1 MGLLDVQHQNMVM
14 FFLITTSS
22 ENIMMDCCA
31 TQGLIP
37 VETALDTLLSQVT
50 PISLAKKLPL
60 SDAIG
65 FVLAED
71 ICSPINVPPF
81 ANSAMDGYA
90 VRLSDLALSLTLPV
104 AGKSFAGIPFEGEWQ
119 EQSTIRIM
127 TGAKIPVG
135 CDAVIMQELT
145 SDSDGNITF
154 DVTLSDIKPQTNIRP
169 IGDDVS
175 QGQTVLEKGHRLT
188 PRDIP
193 LIASLGINDIPVVHK
208 PKVAFF
214 STGDELTPL
223 GQPLEDG
230 QIYDS
235 NRYGIKV
242 LIERFGCEAIDLG
255 IIPDCPQTLRDVFLK
270 ADKEAD
276 VVVTS
281 GGVSVGEADYTKD
294 ILDELGQI
302 GFWKLAIKPG
312 KPFAFGQLPDSYFCG
327 LPGNPVSAMLTMYV
341 LVQPMLAKLA
351 GHSKWEAPKAIPA
364 VATTV
369 FKKRPGRTDYQRGIY
384 SINDKG
390 QFEVATTGNQGSG
403 AFSSMSIANCF
414 VVLERERDRVS
425 VGETVNIEL
434 FNASLY

>member
-1 MGLLDVQHQNMVM
+1 
-14 FFLITTSS
+14 
-22 ENIMMDCCA
+22 MMDCCA

-37 VETALDTLLSQVT
+37 VETALETLLSQVS
-50 PISLAKKLPL
+50 PISSTSTLALA
-60 SDAIG
+60 DAIG

-90 VRLSDLALSLTLPV
+90 VRISDLKQSLTLPL
-104 AGKSFAGIPFEGEWQ
+104 AGKSFAGTPFEGQWPEKT
-119 EQSTIRIM
+119 TIRIM
-127 TGAKIPVG
+127 TGAKIPEG

-145 SDSDGNITF
+145 SDSEGNITF
-154 DVTLSDIKPQTNIRP
+154 DLTLADVKPQTNIRP
-169 IGDDVS
+169 IGDDVA
-175 QGQTVLEKGHRLT
+175 QGQTVLAKGHRLT

-193 LIASLGINDIPVVHK
+193 LIASLGINDIPVVNK

-214 STGDELTPL
+214 STGDELKPL

-255 IIPDCPQTLRDVFLK
+255 IIPDCPETLKEVFLK

-312 KPFAFGQLPDSYFCG
+312 KPFAFGNLPDSYFCG

-351 GHSKWEAPKAIPA
+351 GHTQWEAPKAIPA
-364 VATTV
+364 VATTL

-384 SINDKG
+384 SINTQG

-403 AFSSMSIANCF
+403 AFSSMSMANCF
-414 VVLERERDRVS
+414 VVLERERGRVEA
-425 VGETVNIEL
+425 GEMVTIEL
-434 FNASLY
+434 FNSSLY

>member
-50 PISLAKKLPL
+50 PILLAKTLPL

-414 VVLERERDRVS
+414 VVLEQERDRVS

>member
-1 MGLLDVQHQNMVM
+1 
-14 FFLITTSS
+14 
-22 ENIMMDCCA
+22 MDCCA

-37 VETALDTLLSQVT
+37 VETALETLLSQVS
-50 PISLAKKLPL
+50 PISSTSTLALA
-60 SDAIG
+60 DAIG

-90 VRLSDLALSLTLPV
+90 VRISDLKQSLTLPL
-104 AGKSFAGIPFEGEWQ
+104 AGKSFAGTPFEGQWPEKT
-119 EQSTIRIM
+119 TIRIM
-127 TGAKIPVG
+127 TGAKIPEG

-145 SDSDGNITF
+145 SDSEGNITF
-154 DVTLSDIKPQTNIRP
+154 DLTLADVKPQTNIRP
-169 IGDDVS
+169 IGDDVA
-175 QGQTVLEKGHRLT
+175 QGQTVLAKGHRLT

-193 LIASLGINDIPVVHK
+193 LIASLGINDIPVVNK

-214 STGDELTPL
+214 STGDELKPL

-255 IIPDCPQTLRDVFLK
+255 IIPDCPETLKEVFLK

-312 KPFAFGQLPDSYFCG
+312 KPFAFGNLPDSYFCG

-351 GHSKWEAPKAIPA
+351 GHTQWEAPKAIPA
-364 VATTV
+364 VATTL

-384 SINDKG
+384 SINTQG

-403 AFSSMSIANCF
+403 AFSSMSMANCF
-414 VVLERERDRVS
+414 VVLERERGRVEA
-425 VGETVNIEL
+425 GEMVTIEL
-434 FNASLY
+434 FNSSLY